1 MLYVKCL
8 LMEIYGILMSVN
20 FIYVLYI
27 DEIVCRS
34 GCIFVLFFL

>member
-20 FIYVLYI
+20 FILYI